1 MQLVPMKVM
10 PRVVGGS
17 LAMIGM
23 LMSVPAA
30 WAQESKSAGLAKQL
44 SAALDAAKLDSI
56 AAADPMAPD
65 VFNAALYF
73 AGAQLLVVSAKY
85 SAPLYLLERLGKKEY
100 RDVYLDLNG
109 AAVANT
115 KTFIQDGAADGLKAK
130 NAGNQA
136 ADVIEVAGKPMVF
149 DGDLK
154 KQKMSEQD
162 YQKAFTDADEKYAQI
177 LTVLLTQVKKIS

>member
-1 MQLVPMKVM
+1 MPLVSMKVA
-10 PRVVGGS
+10 PSVVAGS
-17 LAMIGM
+17 LAMVGM

-30 WAQESKSAGLAKQL
+30 WAQESKSAALAKQL
-44 SAALDAAKLDSI
+44 SAALDTAKLDSI
-56 AAADPMAPD
+56 AAADPTAPD

-73 AGAQLLVVSAKY
+73 GGAQLLVVSAKY
-85 SAPLYLLERLGKKEY
+85 SAPLFLLERLGKKEY

-115 KTFIQDGAADGLKAK
+115 KTFIQDNAADGLKAK

-136 ADVIEVAGKPMVF
+136 ADVFEVAGKQMVF

-154 KQKMSEQD
+154 KQKMSDQD
-162 YQKAFTDADEKYAQI
+162 YQKAFADADEKYAQI
-177 LTVLLTQVKKIS
+177 LTALLSQIKKSS